1 MKTNRSGILLV
12 AVALWWAFAASTGLQ
27 ATEISFEEALSLPE
41 RIDRLPAL
49 QYQVEQRLDLL
60 REDPT
65 NEEAIREL
73 AYLYHANGFVDKA
86 TAIYDWLIERSESG
100 EKRARLSYLAADA
113 VKEKGEL
120 VAVEQYLEMST
131 SDFRQYPLA
140 FARLGEAELK
150 SGDLEEAETHF
161 RAALSQDEEISMARL
176 GVSRIHET
184 RGELVS
190 AMRELE
196 TLLSYEPDNYNA
208 QALMVRVLAQL
219 KEDDQVFDLGS
230 AFSRSR
236 MPPVEDLWVE
246 VLRDYM
252 FDPQRLDF
260 IFLDYFTVGDYERAL
275 TYLDRMQE
283 IDPDNARFYRYRGTV
298 LMEEE
303 RFDQAS
309 VNFRKGIELGG
320 DDAESYPLLVQSLG
334 RGGAP
339 DEAEAVARKGLQ
351 DSEPTAA
358 LLLELARLLV
368 DREANA
374 EAMEALSKAHEID
387 PYDVEVLLLRARVG
401 MWLDSPEEAKR
412 SLAMVRQLAPS
423 DAEKL
428 VRAALVFME
437 AGIFVDAL
445 PLLERAVKVKPGYK
459 DGVELLADA
468 HLQIGGKLLAAGD
481 GEAALASLD
490 RSLEI
495 LPNSIETL
503 MTKSQLLINM
513 NRFQDAERTMRQL
526 IQNGAVNPTILLIY
540 GDLLYKNGRPDEA
553 RATWQRAL
561 DGLGTS
567 EQPKGIRANLLKRL
581 NS

>member
-1 MKTNRSGILLV
+1 MDRAS
-12 AVALWWAFAASTGLQ
+12 AF
-27 ATEISFEEALSLPE
+27 
-41 RIDRLPAL
+41 
-49 QYQVEQRLDLL
+49 
-60 REDPT
+60 
-65 NEEAIREL
+65 
-73 AYLYHANGFVDKA
+73 
-86 TAIYDWLIERSESG
+86 YDWLIERSETG

-140 FARLGEAELK
+140 LARLGEAEMK
-150 SGDLEEAETHF
+150 SGDLEEAEAHF
-161 RAALSQDEEISMARL
+161 RAAISQDEKVSMARL
-176 GVSRIHET
+176 GISRIHET
-184 RGELVS
+184 RGELAA
-190 AMRELE
+190 AMWELE

-208 QALMVRVLAQL
+208 QALMMRVLAQL

-236 MPPVEDLWVE
+236 MPPVEDPWLE

-260 IFLDYFTVGDYERAL
+260 IFLDYFTVGDYKRAL
-275 TYLDRMQE
+275 SYLDRMQE
-283 IDPDNARFYRYRGTV
+283 IDPENARFYRYRGTV
-298 LMEEE
+298 FMEEGQ
-303 RFDQAS
+303 FDQAS
-309 VNFRKGIELGG
+309 IHFRKGIELGG
-320 DDAESYPLLVQSLG
+320 DNAESYPLLVQSLS

-351 DSEPTAA
+351 DSEPSAV

-368 DREANA
+368 DRKAYADARET
-374 EAMEALSKAHEID
+374 LSEAHEIQ
-387 PYDVEVLLLRARVG
+387 PYDVEVLLLRARVS
-401 MWLDSPEEAKR
+401 MWLDSREEAKR

-423 DAEKL
+423 DPEKL
-428 VRAALVFME
+428 VRAALVHME
-437 AGIFVDAL
+437 AGSFVDAL

-459 DGVELLADA
+459 DGVELLVDA

-481 GEAALASLD
+481 REAALASFD
-490 RSLEI
+490 RSLEVMPI
-495 LPNSIETL
+495 SIETL
-503 MTKSQLLINM
+503 MKKSQLLISM

-526 IQNGAVNPTILLIY
+526 ILNGVVNPTILLIY

-553 RATWQRAL
+553 RSTWQRAL
-561 DGLGTS
+561 DGLGKN
-567 EQPKGIRANLLKRL
+567 EQPKGLRANLLKRL